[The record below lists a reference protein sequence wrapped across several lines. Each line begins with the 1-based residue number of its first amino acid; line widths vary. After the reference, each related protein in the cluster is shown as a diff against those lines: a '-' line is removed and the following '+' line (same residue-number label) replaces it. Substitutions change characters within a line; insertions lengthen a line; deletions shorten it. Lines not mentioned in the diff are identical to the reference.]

1 MKGKTRITVLEINVN
16 PVEMNDKPPVTIPLA
31 YEKLPGWALDSELRI
46 SSRYERD
53 LPGTV
58 RVVAQRQASRRQQAL
73 RLRR

>member
-1 MKGKTRITVLEINVN
+1 MKEKTRITVLELNVN
-16 PVEMNDKPPVTIPLA
+16 PI
-31 YEKLPGWALDSELRI
+31 EKVPGWALDFELRI

-58 RVVAQRQASRRQQAL
+58 RVVAQRQASRHQQAL